1 MGGPGSLPAW
11 GGAQGAPLMPFVLV
25 VATVAWLL
33 SAVLL
38 GLSAT
43 SYHRSVLL
51 RAAWWPPT
59 KAALHALLFLL
70 YVAAAGAYVDT
81 VTLGGLCSSPLAG
94 GPLLSA
100 LCRLAGGQAAA
111 LVFLFLTAL
120 LYLASSIVCIK
131 MWRHEAARRWRLQD
145 APCPWPVL
153 SQTMCCKQ
161 RLPAPCTG
169 NAGELG
175 TGPPRPP
182 PQVPAQGPVP
192 VPCTDSCL
200 PGPGRKYPAIRSA
213 PQREQYK
220 AVFCDQLA
228 EYRELR
234 GRLRAARRAL
244 GELDALMSRAPRRAP
259 RWERVSNGEQWE
271 PQPGLSLLEK
281 QERCN
286 YLRKKLLHI
295 KSRIREYDHAAPE
308 SSVCF

>member
-1 MGGPGSLPAW
+1 
-11 GGAQGAPLMPFVLV
+11 MP
-25 VATVAWLL
+25 
-33 SAVLL
+33 
-38 GLSAT
+38 
-43 SYHRSVLL
+43 
-51 RAAWWPPT
+51 
-59 KAALHALLFLL
+59 
-70 YVAAAGAYVDT
+70 
-81 VTLGGLCSSPLAG
+81 PLA
-94 GPLLSA
+94 
-100 LCRLAGGQAAA
+100 
-111 LVFLFLTAL
+111 
-120 LYLASSIVCIK
+120 LASSLPP
-131 MWRHEAARRWRLQD
+131 ASRLSPLPQ
-145 APCPWPVL
+145 CP
-153 SQTMCCKQ
+153 Q
-161 RLPAPCTG
+161 
-169 NAGELG
+169 
-175 TGPPRPP
+175 
-182 PQVPAQGPVP
+182 
-192 VPCTDSCL
+192 
-200 PGPGRKYPAIRSA
+200 KYPAIRSA